1 VCPLCEQSPVDAQR
15 LPERFSSG
23 SVDTMASTVRSLH
36 MSISVTQISA
46 WGDGLAL
53 RLTKPTTK
61 TAGYVGVTHCRAC
74 TPAQRTLKKL

>member
-1 VCPLCEQSPVDAQR
+1 LN
-15 LPERFSSG
+15 
-23 SVDTMASTVRSLH
+23 MST
-36 MSISVTQISA
+36 SVTQISA

-61 TAGYVGVTHCRAC
+61 TAGYEGVTHCRAC